1 MLPLAVEKEDEFV
14 ENEVGHR
21 VPAGTKRKPSGQP
34 ADRAAIAVTFCRGG
48 SEKLEKPS
56 EEAIEHCLF
65 FRGRAPRQGAIRRGT
80 CHPTPDYPRD
90 FMIALLRNLGRT
102 DAIEFRRRCNQI
114 NLP

>member
-1 MLPLAVEKEDEFV
+1 MPLAVEKEDEFV

-65 FRGRAPRQGAIRRGT
+65 FRGRAPEGWEPVWTPRGFILMHIRR
-80 CHPTPDYPRD
+80 HPADSYS
-90 FMIALLRNLGRT
+90 
-102 DAIEFRRRCNQI
+102 
-114 NLP
+114 

>member
-1 MLPLAVEKEDEFV
+1 MPLAVEKEDEFV

-65 FRGRAPRQGAIRRGT
+65 FRGRAPRGGTRGYRNAILAQGRVK
-80 CHPTPDYPRD
+80 
-90 FMIALLRNLGRT
+90 GRSKRPL
-102 DAIEFRRRCNQI
+102 ARA
-114 NLP
+114 

>member
-65 FRGRAPRQGAIRRGT
+65 FRGRAPRGGSHCGRGQE
-80 CHPTPDYPRD
+80 CSERKLTPFPAYPKLD
-90 FMIALLRNLGRT
+90 KL
-102 DAIEFRRRCNQI
+102 Q
-114 NLP
+114 

>member
-65 FRGRAPRQGAIRRGT
+65 FKGRAPRGGSHCVIRAPPCCMFT
-80 CHPTPDYPRD
+80 LKP
-90 FMIALLRNLGRT
+90 
-102 DAIEFRRRCNQI
+102 
-114 NLP
+114 

>member
-65 FRGRAPRQGAIRRGT
+65 FRGRAPGGGSQCVAN
-80 CHPTPDYPRD
+80 P
-90 FMIALLRNLGRT
+90 LLR
-102 DAIEFRRRCNQI
+102 
-114 NLP
+114 